1 MHAGEFGVVG
11 LGDVDVETLTLID
24 VHRPVGRHLDD
35 RFLGDLPHCLIERLQ
50 LGRDAV
56 NMLQQEHTT
65 YKLLTMQSVTQRQYA
80 GQSC

>member
-24 VHRPVGRHLDD
+24 VHGPVGRHLDD
-35 RFLGDLPHCLIERLQ
+35 RLLGDLPHCLIERLQ

-56 NMLQQEHTT
+56 NMLQPQSKAFTNSENNV
-65 YKLLTMQSVTQRQYA
+65 LTQFTM
-80 GQSC
+80 